1 MESLFITN
9 RINVLLIMNKVHIS
23 KSCFLLEQF
32 LIPERIS
39 SDLNVVLSPPLTDR
53 FSDCFCNVEGFLF
66 EKLFLAKQCVWG
78 EHGLLHDAVL
88 VRYASIE
95 WS

>member
-39 SDLNVVLSPPLTDR
+39 SDLNK
-53 FSDCFCNVEGFLF
+53 G
-66 EKLFLAKQCVWG
+66 
-78 EHGLLHDAVL
+78 
-88 VRYASIE
+88 
-95 WS
+95 